1 VTLLARIARDLLLIA
16 VGVITYIDTPA
27 SLQELGIY
35 GLLSKVW
42 SLMLGL
48 GAAASL
54 LGVIRRRPRLEIM
67 GCSFVGGG
75 FAVWAFAALT
85 IPDLTLTAIAIALVF
100 LSGTAGQFY
109 RVGVIREEKLRH
121 P

>member
-1 VTLLARIARDLLLIA
+1 MTLLARIARDLLLIA

-67 GCSFVGGG
+67 VGDTIGVL
-75 FAVWAFAALT
+75 ANAAGAAGTVVGLAQAT
-85 IPDLTLTAIAIALVF
+85 VQDITALGIAA
-100 LSGTAGQFY
+100 
-109 RVGVIREEKLRH
+109 
-121 P
+121 